1 MDYMKNFIEYV
12 GVRNLIIF
20 GAILV
25 ALIIFMIVYHSIKLK
40 IYRQEI
46 LDLQNQI
53 NGIKTLP
60 LQYRLGRVQSIAKN
74 MPEVAEEYEQFTKD
88 FEKITEFQKNEL
100 GVLVNEVDESLFYGK
115 TRGIKKKLTLIHEM
129 TQRYDHDAKDL
140 LTRIEKVTE
149 IENIQRVEIIRVKG
163 KYREVGNEYEKIRV
177 KVEEFVP
184 HALEM
189 FKELDDDFVKLE
201 TLMNNQM
208 FADAKNFTE
217 EIENRIDSLQE
228 NLKDLPSY
236 VYVVS
241 DLLPSKID
249 KVDELITSLEGD
261 EYALEEMN
269 IAARRQEVDKQM
281 EESIAHVKNVDIKGA
296 AEVLEPLTGLI
307 EELVI
312 DLGKELDSYKQFK
325 EKWRESYNELQR
337 LTDVYQNT
345 MKEYRRLFTEF
356 VIDEE
361 EVVISKKY
369 EEFKQIQEDANDL
382 IEQMESGH
390 FAYANML
397 EHVENLYDRMMQ
409 HDTYLEEFEK
419 QKEDIETKNQKTE
432 ELLENINIV
441 LLEIKSEI
449 KNEHL
454 PLVNDSY
461 RDYIADSYNKV
472 EEIKRFKAHKPVVL
486 NELCAKVEG
495 ARDVIYKL
503 YDNVHNMIVTAG
515 MVEDAIVYANRY
527 RSMFLEVNTELTKAE
542 VLFRNG
548 EYRNALQ
555 VAVDILERLEP
566 GKYEELIKR
575 KEIKSANVDPVSRTL
590 NKKALK
596 ND

>member
-20 GAILV
+20 GTILV

-115 TRGIKKKLTLIHEM
+115 THGIKKKFALIREM

-140 LTRIEKVTE
+140 LARIEKVTE

-269 IAARRQEVDKQM
+269 IAARRQEVDEQM
-281 EESIAHVKNVDIKGA
+281 EESIAYVKNVDIKGA

-345 MKEYRRLFTEF
+345 MKEYRRLITEF

-369 EEFKQIQEDANDL
+369 EEFKQIQKDANDL

-409 HDTYLEEFEK
+409 HDAYLEEFKK
-419 QKEDIETKNQKTE
+419 QKEDIDTKNQKTE

-472 EEIKRFKAHKPVVL
+472 EEIKRFKTHKPVVL

-575 KEIKSANVDPVSRTL
+575 KEIKSA
-590 NKKALK
+590 
-596 ND
+596 

>member
-20 GAILV
+20 GTILV

-115 TRGIKKKLTLIHEM
+115 THGIKKKFALIREM

-140 LTRIEKVTE
+140 LARIEKVTE

-281 EESIAHVKNVDIKGA
+281 EESIARVKNVDIKGA

-345 MKEYRRLFTEF
+345 MKEYRRLITEF

-369 EEFKQIQEDANDL
+369 EEFKQIQKDANDL

-409 HDTYLEEFEK
+409 HDAYLEEFKK
-419 QKEDIETKNQKTE
+419 QKEDIDTKNQKTE

-472 EEIKRFKAHKPVVL
+472 EEIKRFKTYKPVVL

-575 KEIKSANVDPVSRTL
+575 KEIKSA
-590 NKKALK
+590 
-596 ND
+596 

>member
-1 MDYMKNFIEYV
+1 MEYMKNFVQYV

-20 GAILV
+20 ASILI
-25 ALIIFMIVYHSIKLK
+25 ALIIFMIIYHQVKLNM
-40 IYRQEI
+40 YRQEL

-74 MPEVAEEYEQFTKD
+74 MPEVVEQYEQFTED

-100 GVLVNEVDESLFYGK
+100 GVLVDEVDAALFYRK
-115 TRGIKKKLTLIHEM
+115 TRGVKKNLALIREM
-129 TQRYDHDAKDL
+129 TQRYDHDAKNL
-140 LTRIEKVTE
+140 LARIEKVTE

-163 KYREVGNEYEKIRV
+163 KYRDTANEYEKIRI

-184 HALEM
+184 HVLEM

-208 FADAKNFTE
+208 FADAKKFTE
-217 EIENRIDSLQE
+217 EIENRIDSLHA

-249 KVDELITSLEGD
+249 KVDELISSLEGD
-261 EYALEEMN
+261 DYALEEMK
-269 IAARRQEVDKQM
+269 IATRRHEVDEQM
-281 EESIAHVKNVDIKGA
+281 EESIVQVKNVDIKA
-296 AEVLEPLTGLI
+296 AAQVLEPLTGLI

-312 DLGKELDSYKQFK
+312 DLSKELDSYKQFK

-337 LTDVYQNT
+337 LTEIYQQV
-345 MKEYRRLFTEF
+345 MKEYRRLTTEF

-369 EEFKQIQEDANDL
+369 EEFRQIQNDANQL
-382 IEQMESGH
+382 IEQMELGH
-390 FAYANML
+390 FAYADML
-397 EHVENLYDRMMQ
+397 DHVVDLYDRMMK
-409 HDTYLEEFEK
+409 HDAYLEEFEK
-419 QKEDIETKNQKTE
+419 QKEDIENKNKETE

-461 RDYIADSYNKV
+461 RNYITDSYNKV

-575 KEIKSANVDPVSRTL
+575 KEIKSA
-590 NKKALK
+590 
-596 ND
+596 

>member
-12 GVRNLIIF
+12 GVKNLIIF
-20 GAILV
+20 GTILL

-115 TRGIKKKLTLIHEM
+115 THGIKKKLALIREM

-269 IAARRQEVDKQM
+269 IAARRQEVDEQM

-345 MKEYRRLFTEF
+345 MKEYRRLITEF

-369 EEFKQIQEDANDL
+369 EEFKQIQKDANDL

-397 EHVENLYDRMMQ
+397 EHVENLYDRMME

-472 EEIKRFKAHKPVVL
+472 EEIKRFKSHKPVVL

-555 VAVDILERLEP
+555 VAVDTLERLEP

-575 KEIKSANVDPVSRTL
+575 KEIKSA
-590 NKKALK
+590 
-596 ND
+596 

>member
-115 TRGIKKKLTLIHEM
+115 THGIKKKFALIREM

-140 LTRIEKVTE
+140 LARIEKVTE

-217 EIENRIDSLQE
+217 KIENRIDSLQE

-345 MKEYRRLFTEF
+345 MKEYRRLITEF

-369 EEFKQIQEDANDL
+369 EEFKQIQKDANDL

-409 HDTYLEEFEK
+409 HDAYLEEFKK
-419 QKEDIETKNQKTE
+419 QKEDIDTKNQKTE
-432 ELLENINIV
+432 ELIENINIV

-472 EEIKRFKAHKPVVL
+472 EEIKRFKTHKPVVL

-575 KEIKSANVDPVSRTL
+575 KEIKSA
-590 NKKALK
+590 
-596 ND
+596 

>member
-20 GAILV
+20 GTILV

-115 TRGIKKKLTLIHEM
+115 THGIKKKFALIREM

-140 LTRIEKVTE
+140 LARIEKVTE

-345 MKEYRRLFTEF
+345 MKEYRRLITEF

-369 EEFKQIQEDANDL
+369 EEFKQIQKDANDL

-409 HDTYLEEFEK
+409 HDAYLEEFKK
-419 QKEDIETKNQKTE
+419 QKEDIDTKNQKTE

-575 KEIKSANVDPVSRTL
+575 EEIKSA
-590 NKKALK
+590 
-596 ND
+596 

>member
-20 GAILV
+20 GTILV

-115 TRGIKKKLTLIHEM
+115 THGIKKKFALIREM

-140 LTRIEKVTE
+140 LARIEKVTE

-345 MKEYRRLFTEF
+345 MKEYRRLITEF

-369 EEFKQIQEDANDL
+369 EEFKQIQKDANDL

-409 HDTYLEEFEK
+409 HDAYLEEFQK
-419 QKEDIETKNQKTE
+419 QKEDIDTKNQKTE

-472 EEIKRFKAHKPVVL
+472 EEIKRFKTHKPVVL

-575 KEIKSANVDPVSRTL
+575 KEIKSA
-590 NKKALK
+590 
-596 ND
+596 

>member
-20 GAILV
+20 GTILV

-115 TRGIKKKLTLIHEM
+115 THGIKKKFALIREM

-217 EIENRIDSLQE
+217 EIEGRIDSLQE

-269 IAARRQEVDKQM
+269 IAARRQEVDEQM
-281 EESIAHVKNVDIKGA
+281 EKSIAYVKNVDIKGA

-345 MKEYRRLFTEF
+345 MKEYRRLITEF

-369 EEFKQIQEDANDL
+369 EEFKQIQKDANDL

-409 HDTYLEEFEK
+409 HDAYLEEFKK
-419 QKEDIETKNQKTE
+419 QKEDIDTKNQKTE

-575 KEIKSANVDPVSRTL
+575 KEIKSA
-590 NKKALK
+590 
-596 ND
+596 

>member
-115 TRGIKKKLTLIHEM
+115 THGIKKKFALIREM
-129 TQRYDHDAKDL
+129 TQRYDHDAKNL
-140 LTRIEKVTE
+140 LARIEKVTE

-269 IAARRQEVDKQM
+269 IAARRQEVDEQM

-345 MKEYRRLFTEF
+345 MKEYRRLITEF

-369 EEFKQIQEDANDL
+369 EEFKQIQKDANDL

-409 HDTYLEEFEK
+409 HDAYLEEFKK
-419 QKEDIETKNQKTE
+419 QKEDIDTKNQKTE

-472 EEIKRFKAHKPVVL
+472 EEIKRFKTHKPVVL

-575 KEIKSANVDPVSRTL
+575 KEIKSA
-590 NKKALK
+590 
-596 ND
+596 

>member
-115 TRGIKKKLTLIHEM
+115 THGIKKKLALIHEM

-228 NLKDLPSY
+228 NLKDLSSY

-269 IAARRQEVDKQM
+269 IAARRQEVDEQM

-575 KEIKSANVDPVSRTL
+575 KEIKSA
-590 NKKALK
+590 
-596 ND
+596 

>member
-12 GVRNLIIF
+12 GVKNLIIF
-20 GAILV
+20 GTILL

-115 TRGIKKKLTLIHEM
+115 THGIKKKLALIREM

-269 IAARRQEVDKQM
+269 IAARRQEVDEQM

-345 MKEYRRLFTEF
+345 MKEYRRLITEF

-369 EEFKQIQEDANDL
+369 EEFKQIQKDANDL

-397 EHVENLYDRMMQ
+397 EHVENLYDRMME

-472 EEIKRFKAHKPVVL
+472 EEIKRFKSHKPVVL

-575 KEIKSANVDPVSRTL
+575 KEIKSA
-590 NKKALK
+590 
-596 ND
+596 

>member
-20 GAILV
+20 GTILV

-115 TRGIKKKLTLIHEM
+115 THGIKKKFALIREM

-140 LTRIEKVTE
+140 LARIEKVTE

-269 IAARRQEVDKQM
+269 IAARRQEVDEQM

-345 MKEYRRLFTEF
+345 MKEYRRLITEF

-369 EEFKQIQEDANDL
+369 EEFKQIQKDANDL
-382 IEQMESGH
+382 IEQMETGH

-397 EHVENLYDRMMQ
+397 EHVENLYDRIMQ
-409 HDTYLEEFEK
+409 HDAYLEEFKK
-419 QKEDIETKNQKTE
+419 QKEDIDTKNQKTE

-472 EEIKRFKAHKPVVL
+472 EEIKRFKTHKPVVL

-575 KEIKSANVDPVSRTL
+575 KEIKSA
-590 NKKALK
+590 
-596 ND
+596 

>member
-115 TRGIKKKLTLIHEM
+115 THGIKKKFALIREM

-140 LTRIEKVTE
+140 LARIEKVTE

-345 MKEYRRLFTEF
+345 MKEYRRLITEF

-369 EEFKQIQEDANDL
+369 EEFKQIQKDANDL

-409 HDTYLEEFEK
+409 HDAYLEEFKK
-419 QKEDIETKNQKTE
+419 QKEDTDTKNQKTE

-472 EEIKRFKAHKPVVL
+472 EEIKRFKTHKPVVL

-575 KEIKSANVDPVSRTL
+575 KEIKSA
-590 NKKALK
+590 
-596 ND
+596 

>member
-1 MDYMKNFIEYV
+1 MEYMKNFVQYV

-20 GAILV
+20 ASILI
-25 ALIIFMIVYHSIKLK
+25 ALIIFMIIYHQVKLNM
-40 IYRQEI
+40 YRQEL

-74 MPEVAEEYEQFTKD
+74 MPEVVEQYEQFTED

-100 GVLVNEVDESLFYGK
+100 GVLVDEVDAALFYRK
-115 TRGIKKKLTLIHEM
+115 TRGVKKNLALIREM
-129 TQRYDHDAKDL
+129 TQRYDHDAKNL
-140 LTRIEKVTE
+140 LARIEKVTE

-163 KYREVGNEYEKIRV
+163 KYRDTANEYEKIRI

-184 HALEM
+184 HVLEM

-208 FADAKNFTE
+208 FADAKKFTE
-217 EIENRIDSLQE
+217 EIENRIDSLHT

-249 KVDELITSLEGD
+249 KVDELISSLEGD
-261 EYALEEMN
+261 EYALEEMK
-269 IAARRQEVDKQM
+269 IATRRHEVDEQM
-281 EESIAHVKNVDIKGA
+281 EESIVQVKNVDIKA
-296 AEVLEPLTGLI
+296 AAQVLEPLTGLI

-312 DLGKELDSYKQFK
+312 DLSKELDSYKQFK

-337 LTDVYQNT
+337 LTEIYQQV
-345 MKEYRRLFTEF
+345 MKEYRRLTTEF

-369 EEFKQIQEDANDL
+369 EEFRQIQNDANQL
-382 IEQMESGH
+382 IEQMELGH
-390 FAYANML
+390 FAYADML
-397 EHVENLYDRMMQ
+397 DHVVDLYDRMMK
-409 HDTYLEEFEK
+409 HDAYLEEFEK
-419 QKEDIETKNQKTE
+419 QKEDIENKNKETE

-461 RDYIADSYNKV
+461 RNYITDSYNKV

-575 KEIKSANVDPVSRTL
+575 KEIKSA
-590 NKKALK
+590 
-596 ND
+596 

>member
-369 EEFKQIQEDANDL
+369 EEFKQIQKDANDL

-397 EHVENLYDRMMQ
+397 EHVENLYDRMME

-575 KEIKSANVDPVSRTL
+575 KEIKSA
-590 NKKALK
+590 
-596 ND
+596 

>member
-1 MDYMKNFIEYV
+1 MDYMKNFIEYI
-12 GVRNLIIF
+12 GVKNLIIF

-115 TRGIKKKLTLIHEM
+115 THGIKKKLVLIHEM
-129 TQRYDHDAKDL
+129 TQRYDHDVKDL

-269 IAARRQEVDKQM
+269 IAARRQEVDEQM

-345 MKEYRRLFTEF
+345 MKEYCRLITEF

-369 EEFKQIQEDANDL
+369 EEFKQIQKDANDL

-575 KEIKSANVDPVSRTL
+575 KEIKSA
-590 NKKALK
+590 
-596 ND
+596 

>member
-100 GVLVNEVDESLFYGK
+100 GVLLNEVDESLFYGK
-115 TRGIKKKLTLIHEM
+115 THGIKKKFALIREM

-140 LTRIEKVTE
+140 LARIEKVTE

-345 MKEYRRLFTEF
+345 MKEYRRLITEF

-369 EEFKQIQEDANDL
+369 EEFKQIQKDANDL
-382 IEQMESGH
+382 IGQMESGH

-409 HDTYLEEFEK
+409 HDAYLEEFEK

-575 KEIKSANVDPVSRTL
+575 KEIKSA
-590 NKKALK
+590 
-596 ND
+596 

>member
-20 GAILV
+20 GTILV

-74 MPEVAEEYEQFTKD
+74 MPEVAKEYEQFTKD

-115 TRGIKKKLTLIHEM
+115 THGIKKKFALIREM

-140 LTRIEKVTE
+140 LARIEKVTE

-345 MKEYRRLFTEF
+345 MKEYRRLITEF

-369 EEFKQIQEDANDL
+369 EEFKQIQKDANDL

-409 HDTYLEEFEK
+409 HDAYLEEFKK
-419 QKEDIETKNQKTE
+419 QKEDIDTKNQKTE

-472 EEIKRFKAHKPVVL
+472 EEIKRFKTHKPVVL

-575 KEIKSANVDPVSRTL
+575 KEIKSA
-590 NKKALK
+590 
-596 ND
+596 

>member
-53 NGIKTLP
+53 NGIKTLL

-115 TRGIKKKLTLIHEM
+115 THGIKKKLALIHEM

-575 KEIKSANVDPVSRTL
+575 KEIKSA
-590 NKKALK
+590 
-596 ND
+596 

>member
-20 GAILV
+20 GTILV

-115 TRGIKKKLTLIHEM
+115 THGIKKKFALIREM

-140 LTRIEKVTE
+140 LARIEKVTE

-163 KYREVGNEYEKIRV
+163 KYREVGNEYEKIHV

-345 MKEYRRLFTEF
+345 MKEYRRLITEF

-369 EEFKQIQEDANDL
+369 EEFKQIQKDANDL

-409 HDTYLEEFEK
+409 HDAYLEEFKK
-419 QKEDIETKNQKTE
+419 QKEDIDTKNQKTE

-472 EEIKRFKAHKPVVL
+472 EEIKRFKTHKPVVL

-575 KEIKSANVDPVSRTL
+575 KEIKSA
-590 NKKALK
+590 
-596 ND
+596 

>member
-25 ALIIFMIVYHSIKLK
+25 TLIIFMIVYHSIKLK

-74 MPEVAEEYEQFTKD
+74 MPEVVEEYEQFTKD

-100 GVLVNEVDESLFYGK
+100 GILVNEVDESLFYGK
-115 TRGIKKKLTLIHEM
+115 TRGIKKKFALIHEM

-140 LTRIEKVTE
+140 LARIEKVTE

-163 KYREVGNEYEKIRV
+163 KYREVGNEYEKIRI

-201 TLMNNQM
+201 ALMNNQM

-217 EIENRIDSLQE
+217 EIENRIDSLHE

-249 KVDELITSLEGD
+249 KVDELIASLEGD

-269 IAARRQEVDKQM
+269 VAARRQEVDEQM

-325 EKWRESYNELQR
+325 EKWRDSYNELQR
-337 LTDVYQNT
+337 LIDVYQKT
-345 MKEYRRLFTEF
+345 MKEYRRLITEF
-356 VIDEE
+356 VIDDE

-369 EEFKQIQEDANDL
+369 EEFKQIQNDANDL

-419 QKEDIETKNQKTE
+419 QKEDIEIKNQKTE

-461 RDYIADSYNKV
+461 RDYITDSYNKV

-575 KEIKSANVDPVSRTL
+575 KEIKSA
-590 NKKALK
+590 
-596 ND
+596 

>member
-115 TRGIKKKLTLIHEM
+115 THGIKKKLALIHEM

-575 KEIKSANVDPVSRTL
+575 KEMVI
-590 NKKALK
+590 
-596 ND
+596 

>member
-115 TRGIKKKLTLIHEM
+115 THGIKKKFALIREM

-140 LTRIEKVTE
+140 LARIEKVTE

-249 KVDELITSLEGD
+249 KVDKLITSLEGD

-269 IAARRQEVDKQM
+269 IAARRQEVDEQM

-345 MKEYRRLFTEF
+345 MKEYRRLITEF

-369 EEFKQIQEDANDL
+369 EEFKQIQKDANDL

-409 HDTYLEEFEK
+409 HDAYLEEFKK
-419 QKEDIETKNQKTE
+419 QKEDTDTKNQKTE

-472 EEIKRFKAHKPVVL
+472 EEIKRFKTHKPVVL

-575 KEIKSANVDPVSRTL
+575 KEIKSA
-590 NKKALK
+590 
-596 ND
+596 

>member
-20 GAILV
+20 GTILV

-115 TRGIKKKLTLIHEM
+115 THGIKKKFALIREM

-140 LTRIEKVTE
+140 LARIEKVTE

-163 KYREVGNEYEKIRV
+163 KYREVGSEYEKIRV

-269 IAARRQEVDKQM
+269 IAARRQEVDEQM

-345 MKEYRRLFTEF
+345 MKEYRRLITEF

-369 EEFKQIQEDANDL
+369 EEFKQIQKDANDL

-409 HDTYLEEFEK
+409 HDAYLEEFKK
-419 QKEDIETKNQKTE
+419 QKEDIDTKNQKTE

-472 EEIKRFKAHKPVVL
+472 EEIKRFKTYKPVVL

-575 KEIKSANVDPVSRTL
+575 KEIKSA
-590 NKKALK
+590 
-596 ND
+596 

>member
-12 GVRNLIIF
+12 GVKNLIIF
-20 GAILV
+20 GTILV

-46 LDLQNQI
+46 FDLQNQI

-115 TRGIKKKLTLIHEM
+115 THGIKKKFALIREM

-140 LTRIEKVTE
+140 LARIEKVTE

-269 IAARRQEVDKQM
+269 IAARRQEVDEQM

-345 MKEYRRLFTEF
+345 MKEYRRLITEF

-369 EEFKQIQEDANDL
+369 EEFKQIQKDANDL

-409 HDTYLEEFEK
+409 HDAYLEEFKK
-419 QKEDIETKNQKTE
+419 QKEDIDTKNQKTE

-472 EEIKRFKAHKPVVL
+472 EEIKRFKTYKPVVL

-575 KEIKSANVDPVSRTL
+575 KEIKSA
-590 NKKALK
+590 
-596 ND
+596 

>member
-1 MDYMKNFIEYV
+1 MEYMKNFVQYV

-20 GAILV
+20 ASILI
-25 ALIIFMIVYHSIKLK
+25 ALIIFMIIYHQVKLNM
-40 IYRQEI
+40 YQQEL

-74 MPEVAEEYEQFTKD
+74 MPEVVEQYEQFTED

-100 GVLVNEVDESLFYGK
+100 GVLVDEVDAALFYRK
-115 TRGIKKKLTLIHEM
+115 TRGVKKNLVLIREM
-129 TQRYDHDAKDL
+129 TQRYDHDAKNL
-140 LTRIEKVTE
+140 LARIEKVTE

-163 KYREVGNEYEKIRV
+163 KYRETANEYEKIRI

-184 HALEM
+184 HVLEM

-208 FADAKNFTE
+208 FADAKKFTE
-217 EIENRIDSLQE
+217 EIENRIDSLYA

-249 KVDELITSLEGD
+249 KVDELISSLEGD
-261 EYALEEMN
+261 DYALEEMK
-269 IAARRQEVDKQM
+269 IATRRHEVDEQM
-281 EESIAHVKNVDIKGA
+281 EESIVQVKNVDIKA
-296 AEVLEPLTGLI
+296 AAQVLEPLTGLI

-312 DLGKELDSYKQFK
+312 DLSKELDSYKQFK

-337 LTDVYQNT
+337 LTEIYQQV
-345 MKEYRRLFTEF
+345 MKEYRRLTTEF

-369 EEFKQIQEDANDL
+369 EEFRQIQNDTNHL
-382 IEQMESGH
+382 IEQMELGH
-390 FAYANML
+390 FAYADML
-397 EHVENLYDRMMQ
+397 DHVVDLYDRMMK
-409 HDTYLEEFEK
+409 HDAYLEEFEK
-419 QKEDIETKNQKTE
+419 QKEDIENKNKETE

-461 RDYIADSYNKV
+461 RNYITDSYNKV

-575 KEIKSANVDPVSRTL
+575 KEIKSA
-590 NKKALK
+590 
-596 ND
+596 

>member
-20 GAILV
+20 GTILV

-74 MPEVAEEYEQFTKD
+74 MPEVAEEYEQFIKD

-115 TRGIKKKLTLIHEM
+115 NRGIKKKLTLIHEM

-575 KEIKSANVDPVSRTL
+575 KEIKSA
-590 NKKALK
+590 
-596 ND
+596 

>member
-20 GAILV
+20 GTILV

-88 FEKITEFQKNEL
+88 FEKITEFQMNEL

-115 TRGIKKKLTLIHEM
+115 THGIKKKFALIREM

-140 LTRIEKVTE
+140 LARIEKVTE

-163 KYREVGNEYEKIRV
+163 KYREAGNEYEKIRV

-269 IAARRQEVDKQM
+269 IAARRQEVDEQM

-337 LTDVYQNT
+337 LTDVYQKT
-345 MKEYRRLFTEF
+345 MKEYRRLITEF

-369 EEFKQIQEDANDL
+369 EEFKQIQKDANDL

-419 QKEDIETKNQKTE
+419 QKEDIDTKNQKTE

-472 EEIKRFKAHKPVVL
+472 EEIKRFKTHKPVVL

-575 KEIKSANVDPVSRTL
+575 KEIKSA
-590 NKKALK
+590 
-596 ND
+596 

>member
-20 GAILV
+20 GTILV

-345 MKEYRRLFTEF
+345 IKEYRRLFTEF

-575 KEIKSANVDPVSRTL
+575 KEIKSA
-590 NKKALK
+590 
-596 ND
+596 

>member
-115 TRGIKKKLTLIHEM
+115 THGIKKKLALIHEM
-129 TQRYDHDAKDL
+129 AQRYDHDAKDL

-269 IAARRQEVDKQM
+269 IAARRQEVDEQM
-281 EESIAHVKNVDIKGA
+281 EESISHVKNVDIKGA

-345 MKEYRRLFTEF
+345 MKEYRRLITEF

-369 EEFKQIQEDANDL
+369 EEFKQIQKDANDL

-397 EHVENLYDRMMQ
+397 EHVENLYDRMME

-575 KEIKSANVDPVSRTL
+575 KEIKSA
-590 NKKALK
+590 
-596 ND
+596 

>member
-20 GAILV
+20 GTILV

-115 TRGIKKKLTLIHEM
+115 THGIKKKFALIREI

-269 IAARRQEVDKQM
+269 IAARRQEVDEQM

-345 MKEYRRLFTEF
+345 MKEYRRLITEF

-369 EEFKQIQEDANDL
+369 EEFKQIQKDANDL

-409 HDTYLEEFEK
+409 HDAYLEEFKK
-419 QKEDIETKNQKTE
+419 QKEDIDTKNQKTE

-472 EEIKRFKAHKPVVL
+472 EEIKRFKAHKPIVL

-575 KEIKSANVDPVSRTL
+575 KEIKSA
-590 NKKALK
+590 
-596 ND
+596 

>member
-115 TRGIKKKLTLIHEM
+115 THGIKKKLALIHEM

-555 VAVDILERLEP
+555 VAVDIIERLEP

-575 KEIKSANVDPVSRTL
+575 KEIKSA
-590 NKKALK
+590 
-596 ND
+596 

>member
-100 GVLVNEVDESLFYGK
+100 GILVNEVDESLFYGK
-115 TRGIKKKLTLIHEM
+115 THGIKKKLALIHEM

-208 FADAKNFTE
+208 FADAKSFTE

-269 IAARRQEVDKQM
+269 IAARRQEVDEQM

-345 MKEYRRLFTEF
+345 MKEYRRLITEF

-369 EEFKQIQEDANDL
+369 EEFKQIQKDANDL

-409 HDTYLEEFEK
+409 HDAYLEEFEK

-495 ARDVIYKL
+495 ARDVICKL

-575 KEIKSANVDPVSRTL
+575 KEIKSA
-590 NKKALK
+590 
-596 ND
+596 

>member
-20 GAILV
+20 GTILV

-409 HDTYLEEFEK
+409 HDAYLEEFEK
-419 QKEDIETKNQKTE
+419 QKEDIDTKNQKTE

-575 KEIKSANVDPVSRTL
+575 KEIEPLIFKGGQ
-590 NKKALK
+590 
-596 ND
+596 

>member
-115 TRGIKKKLTLIHEM
+115 THGIKKKLALIHEM

-269 IAARRQEVDKQM
+269 IAARRQEVDEQM

-503 YDNVHNMIVTAG
+503 YDNVQNMIVTAG

-575 KEIKSANVDPVSRTL
+575 KEIKSA
-590 NKKALK
+590 
-596 ND
+596 

>member
-20 GAILV
+20 GTILV

-115 TRGIKKKLTLIHEM
+115 THGIKKKFALIREM

-140 LTRIEKVTE
+140 LARIEKVTE

-208 FADAKNFTE
+208 FADAKKFTE
-217 EIENRIDSLQE
+217 EIENRIDSLHE

-345 MKEYRRLFTEF
+345 MKEYRRLITEF

-369 EEFKQIQEDANDL
+369 EEFKQIQKDANDL

-409 HDTYLEEFEK
+409 HDAYLEEFKK
-419 QKEDIETKNQKTE
+419 QKEDIDTKNQKTE

-472 EEIKRFKAHKPVVL
+472 EEIKRFKTHKPVVL

-575 KEIKSANVDPVSRTL
+575 KEIKSA
-590 NKKALK
+590 
-596 ND
+596 

>member
-20 GAILV
+20 GTILV

-361 EVVISKKY
+361 EGVISKKY

-575 KEIKSANVDPVSRTL
+575 KEIKSA
-590 NKKALK
+590 
-596 ND
+596 

>member
-1 MDYMKNFIEYV
+1 MDYLKELIQYI
-12 GVRNLIIF
+12 GARNLVIF
-20 GAILV
+20 ASILIV
-25 ALIIFMIVYHSIKLK
+25 LIIFMIIYHSVKLK
-40 IYRQEI
+40 VYRQEI
-46 LDLQNQI
+46 LELENQI
-53 NGIKTLP
+53 TGIKTLP

-74 MPEVAEEYEQFTKD
+74 MPEVVEQYEEFTKD
-88 FEKITEFQKNEL
+88 FEEITEFQKNEL
-100 GVLVNEVDESLFYGK
+100 GVLVDEVDAALFYGK
-115 TRGIKKKLTLIHEM
+115 SHGIKKKLAMIQEM
-129 TQRYDHDAKDL
+129 TQRYDRDAKAL
-140 LTRIEKVTE
+140 LARIEKVTE
-149 IENIQRVEIIRVKG
+149 IENIQRIEIIRVKE
-163 KYREVGNEYEKIRV
+163 KYRQVGNEYDKIRI

-208 FADAKNFTE
+208 FADAKKFTE
-217 EIENRIDSLQE
+217 EIENRIDSLHE

-241 DLLPSKID
+241 DLLLSKIN
-249 KVDELITSLEGD
+249 KVDELIASLEGD
-261 EYALEEMN
+261 DYALEEMKV
-269 IAARRQEVDKQM
+269 AARRQEVDEQM
-281 EESIAHVKNVDIKGA
+281 EESIVQVKNVDIKAA

-307 EELVI
+307 EGLVI
-312 DLGKELDSYKQFK
+312 DLSKELDSYKQFK

-337 LTDVYQNT
+337 LTSMYQQT
-345 MKEYRRLFTEF
+345 MKEYRRLITEF

-361 EVVISKKY
+361 EVVINKKH
-369 EEFKQIQEDANDL
+369 EEFIQIQNDANDL

-397 EHVENLYDRMMQ
+397 EHVESLYERMMA
-409 HDTYLEEFEK
+409 HDAYLEEFEK
-419 QKEDIETKNQKTE
+419 QRDEIEKKNQEAE
-432 ELLENINIV
+432 ELIENINIV

-461 RDYIADSYNKV
+461 RDYITDSYNKV

-575 KEIKSANVDPVSRTL
+575 KEIKSA
-590 NKKALK
+590 
-596 ND
+596 

>member
-115 TRGIKKKLTLIHEM
+115 THGIKKKFALIREM

-140 LTRIEKVTE
+140 LARIEKVTE

-177 KVEEFVP
+177 KVEEFVL

-269 IAARRQEVDKQM
+269 IAARRQEVDEEM

-345 MKEYRRLFTEF
+345 MKEYRRLITEF

-369 EEFKQIQEDANDL
+369 EEFKQIQKDANDL

-409 HDTYLEEFEK
+409 HDAYLEEFKK
-419 QKEDIETKNQKTE
+419 QKEDTDTKNQKTE

-454 PLVNDSY
+454 PLVNGSY

-472 EEIKRFKAHKPVVL
+472 EEIKRFKTHKPVVL

-575 KEIKSANVDPVSRTL
+575 KEIKSA
-590 NKKALK
+590 
-596 ND
+596 

>member
-20 GAILV
+20 GTILV

-115 TRGIKKKLTLIHEM
+115 THGIKKKFALIREM

-140 LTRIEKVTE
+140 LARIEKVTE

-228 NLKDLPSY
+228 NFKDLPSY

-345 MKEYRRLFTEF
+345 MKEYRRLITEF

-369 EEFKQIQEDANDL
+369 EEFKQIQKDANDL

-409 HDTYLEEFEK
+409 HDAYLEEFKK
-419 QKEDIETKNQKTE
+419 QKEDIDTKNQKTE

-575 KEIKSANVDPVSRTL
+575 KEIKSA
-590 NKKALK
+590 
-596 ND
+596 